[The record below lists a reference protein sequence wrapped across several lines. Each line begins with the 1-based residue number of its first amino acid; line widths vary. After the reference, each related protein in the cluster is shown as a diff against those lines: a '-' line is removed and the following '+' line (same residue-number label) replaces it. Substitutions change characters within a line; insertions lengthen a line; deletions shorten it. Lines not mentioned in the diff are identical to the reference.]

1 MSGAAPASLLIRT
14 ARGAGWVIGFRMLTR
29 LLGMVSTLIL
39 VRLLD
44 PGDFGLIA
52 LATSFTGTIDALSN
66 LSVHEAIIRER
77 APDRAMYDT
86 AFTMNLIRGVLTTL
100 LIAGAAQ
107 PVAAFFREPR
117 LVPVMLVLALANL
130 VGALESIATANFM
143 RDFAFDRE
151 FRLWS
156 VPRVVQV
163 AAAVGFAVLFHSY
176 WALAF
181 GIMTGRL
188 TRTALSYVMAPFR
201 PRLTLAAWRRITGF
215 TGWSWAIMLV
225 QAFGGRIDTAVV
237 GRLFTPAQVGVY
249 GVGGEIAT
257 LPTGELVAP
266 LCRACFPA
274 FSELRNTGQGVA
286 ATFLRLLG
294 ATTLIVLPAGVGVAA
309 VADPLVRLAFG
320 ERWAAAIPM
329 IQILG
334 VAGTLGIV
342 SNLSGTLL
350 SAFGMLRAI
359 FAITSGAMLLRLGL
373 LAGFAPGGTLTTVAL
388 LVTVAAA
395 AEQGAY
401 VVLTAHRFGIAMRAM
416 LGAVHRSVLGSAVMA
431 GVMAWSGLGFVV
443 VPDRFG
449 LHLAEQIATGAALY
463 AAALLAIWTLAG
475 RPDGPERDLFGV
487 VAPTAARIGGTLAGM
502 AGRFSRVP

>member
-100 LIAGAAQ
+100 LIAGAAH
-107 PVAAFFREPR
+107 PVAVFFHEPR

-201 PRLTLAAWRRITGF
+201 PRLTLAAWRRVF
-215 TGWSWAIMLV
+215 
-225 QAFGGRIDTAVV
+225 RAV
-237 GRLFTPAQVGVY
+237 
-249 GVGGEIAT
+249 
-257 LPTGELVAP
+257 
-266 LCRACFPA
+266 
-274 FSELRNTGQGVA
+274 
-286 ATFLRLLG
+286 
-294 ATTLIVLPAGVGVAA
+294 
-309 VADPLVRLAFG
+309 
-320 ERWAAAIPM
+320 
-329 IQILG
+329 
-334 VAGTLGIV
+334 
-342 SNLSGTLL
+342 
-350 SAFGMLRAI
+350 
-359 FAITSGAMLLRLGL
+359 
-373 LAGFAPGGTLTTVAL
+373 LAGP
-388 LVTVAAA
+388 
-395 AEQGAY
+395 AY
-401 VVLTAHRFGIAMRAM
+401 K
-416 LGAVHRSVLGSAVMA
+416 
-431 GVMAWSGLGFVV
+431 
-443 VPDRFG
+443 
-449 LHLAEQIATGAALY
+449 AAL
-463 AAALLAIWTLAG
+463 
-475 RPDGPERDLFGV
+475 
-487 VAPTAARIGGTLAGM
+487 APAE
-502 AGRFSRVP
+502 P